1 MKKIFNRSVDSSNF
15 QKDVIVT
22 FLTQVVKIVLSVATA
37 AIVAQ
42 FLGPEGKG
50 TLALALLVPGML
62 GIFLSGGI
70 GLANVYFAGSQRL
83 DVAALTANSVGIT
96 LLVTILGFGVVIGL
110 AAFGLLQ
117 ALVPGV
123 PVWIVL
129 VAMLGFPAGL
139 LSGFLSSILQGL
151 QRIVTVNLINL
162 SQGVLTLALTLLFVI
177 ACKLEI
183 LGAVLAPVASGALSL
198 IIFGILLHREGIVL
212 TPSWSY
218 PVLRSTLSFGLQG
231 QIGNV
236 LQFFNY
242 RLDIFILN
250 YFLGPANVG
259 IYTVSVR
266 LAELL
271 WYLPDAVGF
280 VIFPKAAATDSEEM
294 NIFTPRVFRIT
305 LGLTALG
312 ALILAF
318 VGRPVIN
325 FIFSSA
331 FSGAYVPMLV
341 LLPGVIFLGGAK
353 VLANEIAGRGYP
365 KYNSINAG
373 LALVLTIVLDLVL
386 IPRYAILGAALASTI
401 AYTAI
406 FFTAI
411 GFYLTVSRGTKE
423 RSQVEVA
430 AP

>member
-1 MKKIFNRSVDSSNF
+1 MISIFNRLFDASNF
-15 QKDVIVT
+15 QKDVTVT

-42 FLGPEGKG
+42 WLGPEGKG

-70 GLANVYFAGSQRL
+70 GLANVYFAGSRRL
-83 DVAALTANSVGIT
+83 DVAALAANSVGIA
-96 LLVTILGFGVVIGL
+96 LLVTILGFGVVISL
-110 AAFGLLQ
+110 VSFGLLQ

-139 LSGFLSSILQGL
+139 LTGFLMSIFQGL
-151 QRIVTVNLINL
+151 QRFVTVNLISL
-162 SQGVLTLALTLLFVI
+162 SQGVLTLSLTLFFVI

-183 LGAVLAPVASGALSL
+183 LGAVLAPVISGALSL
-198 IIFGILLHREGIVL
+198 IILGILLHREGIVL

-231 QIGNV
+231 HIGNM

-242 RLDIFILN
+242 RLDMLILN

-259 IYTVSVR
+259 IYAVSVK

-280 VIFPKAAATDSEEM
+280 VIFPKAAATNSEEM
-294 NIFTPRVFRIT
+294 NTFTPRVFRIT

-312 ALILAF
+312 ALVLALL
-318 VGRPVIN
+318 GRPVIN
-325 FIFSSA
+325 FVFSPA

-341 LLPGVIFLGGAK
+341 LFPGVILLGGAK

-365 KYNSINAG
+365 KYNSINSG

-386 IPRYAILGAALASTI
+386 IPRYAVLGAALASSL

-411 GFYLTVSRGTKE
+411 CFYLTVSRGTKK

>member
-1 MKKIFNRSVDSSNF
+1 MISIFNRLFDASNF
-15 QKDVIVT
+15 QKDVTVT

-42 FLGPEGKG
+42 WLGPEGKG

-70 GLANVYFAGSQRL
+70 GLANVYFAGSRRL
-83 DVAALTANSVGIT
+83 DVAALAANSVGIA
-96 LLVTILGFGVVIGL
+96 LLVTILGFGVVISL
-110 AAFGLLQ
+110 VSFGLLQ

-139 LSGFLSSILQGL
+139 LTGFLMSIFQGL
-151 QRIVTVNLINL
+151 QRFVTVNLISL
-162 SQGVLTLALTLLFVI
+162 SQGVLI
-177 ACKLEI
+177 
-183 LGAVLAPVASGALSL
+183 GAVLAPVISGALSL
-198 IIFGILLHREGIVL
+198 IILGILLHREGIVL

-231 QIGNV
+231 HIGNM

-242 RLDIFILN
+242 RLDMLILN

-259 IYTVSVR
+259 IYAVSVK

-280 VIFPKAAATDSEEM
+280 VIFPKAAATNSEEM
-294 NIFTPRVFRIT
+294 NTFTPRVFRIT

-312 ALILAF
+312 ALVLALL
-318 VGRPVIN
+318 GRPVIN
-325 FIFSSA
+325 FVFSPA

-341 LLPGVIFLGGAK
+341 LFPGVILLGGAK

-365 KYNSINAG
+365 KYNSINSG

-386 IPRYAILGAALASTI
+386 IPRYAVLGAALASSL

-411 GFYLTVSRGTKE
+411 CFYLTVSRGTKK